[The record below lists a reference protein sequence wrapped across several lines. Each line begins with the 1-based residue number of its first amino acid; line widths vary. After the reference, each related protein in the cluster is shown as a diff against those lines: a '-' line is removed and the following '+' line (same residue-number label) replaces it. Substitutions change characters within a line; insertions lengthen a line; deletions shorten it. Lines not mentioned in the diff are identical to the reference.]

1 MREQVTLYGSDA
13 EQFRA
18 VKEAIAERRGGNE
31 PSNAETVR
39 LLMQV
44 VDHRDVQGGPDGGGL
59 IQ

>member
-1 MREQVTLYGSDA
+1 MREQVTLYGDDA

-44 VDHRDVQGGPDGGGL
+44 ADHRDVQGGL
-59 IQ
+59 VR